1 MERNINRLSE
11 GLVRYIARVFG
22 IDIIEKSFS
31 IFRSVHFPGHE
42 KSSKLSP
49 IVHVNTRIESIFRPR
64 FGSNFMEIGRVR
76 YPNGTFPGNHPLVQG
91 LLGLFLKLHFNL
103 PLGIFLFLYM
113 EHI

>member
-42 KSSKLSP
+42 NSSKLSP
-49 IVHVNTRIESIFRPR
+49 IVHVYTR
-64 FGSNFMEIGRVR
+64 FGVNFMETGRVR
-76 YPNGTFPGNHPLVQG
+76 YPDGTFPGNYPGTPSPGSLRTVPEAA
-91 LLGLFLKLHFNL
+91 F
-103 PLGIFLFLYM
+103 
-113 EHI
+113 

>member
-42 KSSKLSP
+42 NSSKLSP
-49 IVHVNTRIESIFRPR
+49 IVHVYYIQYIL
-64 FGSNFMEIGRVR
+64 GLKVYLGLD
-76 YPNGTFPGNHPLVQG
+76 GTFPGNYPG
-91 LLGLFLKLHFNL
+91 TPGPRHFRTV
-103 PLGIFLFLYM
+103 PEAAF
-113 EHI
+113 